1 MPLHAVEI
9 PELWMPHPLR
19 VNPHLPGLRAESET
33 WAREMGM
40 LDAGDGRPERP
51 IWTLTQFRAM
61 TVDLLTA
68 WTLPDASPDAL
79 RLNHRFNIW
88 ALAWDDYFAHA
99 FKRTSDLQAAHDF
112 TARLHAFLRPGE
124 GVRPPEPVNA
134 VERGIADL
142 QRHLFPPRLAHWRQ
156 EFNRSLARYIDAGVE
171 ELTNSRTGRVPHL
184 IDYAPFRRESF
195 AAHTAPYSVE
205 LATGARIPERIRHS
219 RTVRGLT
226 AAFMDVMGLAND
238 IASYEREVHEEH
250 DVNNLVVVIG
260 TSLGIPLREAV
271 PASVHLVNSRMR
283 DFEQHR
289 EEDVPLLARRAGLSP
304 EERAELETWIGGAC
318 SFLSGLHAWYTGAPR
333 YVPAEPSFPEQ
344 RLSAG
349 PVDEPYRRGAG
360 RHAATPPSA
369 VGLGV
374 DAEP

>member
-1 MPLHAVEI
+1 MTVNLRTVGL

-40 LDAGDGRPERP
+40 LGGEEGPGGGA
-51 IWTLTQFRAM
+51 IWTLAQYRAM

-68 WTLPDASPDAL
+68 WTLPDASPAAL

-99 FKRTSDLQAAHDF
+99 FKRNGDLQGAREF
-112 TARLHAFLRPGE
+112 TDRLHAFLRPEE
-124 GVRPPEPVNA
+124 GALLPEPVNA

-142 QRHLFPPRLAHWRQ
+142 QRHLYPPRLAHWRE
-156 EFNRSLARYIDAGVE
+156 EFSLALRRYVEAGVE
-171 ELTNSRTGRVPHL
+171 ELANSRTGRVPHL

-205 LATGARIPERIRHS
+205 LSTGARIPERIRRS
-219 RTVRGLT
+219 RPVRGLMD
-226 AAFMDVMGLAND
+226 AFMDVMGLAND
-238 IASYEREVHEEH
+238 VASYEREVHEEH

-260 TSLGIPLREAV
+260 TSLSIPIRQAV
-271 PASVHLVNSRMR
+271 PAAIHLVNARMR
-283 DFEQHR
+283 DFERFRQ
-289 EEDVPLLARRAGLSP
+289 EDIPPLARRAGLDHD
-304 EERAELETWIGGAC
+304 ERAQLDTWLSGAAG
-318 SFLSGLHAWYTGAPR
+318 FLSGLHAWYTGAPR
-333 YVPAEPSFPEQ
+333 YVPADPPFHEEPGE
-344 RLSAG
+344 AG
-349 PVDEPYRRGAG
+349 ETYRRGTG
-360 RHAATPPSA
+360 GHVPVPPSA
-369 VGLGV
+369 VGYGV